1 MQIGLFFGSF
11 NPVHIGHMAIADYM
25 LTFTDMEE
33 VWLVVSPHN
42 PLKQKSSLLDQHQRL
57 ALVAMA
63 ADDHPKIRANNIE
76 FQLPQPS

>member
-11 NPVHIGHMAIADYM
+11 NPVHIGHMAIANYM

-42 PLKQKSSLLDQHQRL
+42 PLKQKSRRGAPGVPFFLLGGVRGSAKSFASKQ
-57 ALVAMA
+57 
-63 ADDHPKIRANNIE
+63 ICT
-76 FQLPQPS
+76 S